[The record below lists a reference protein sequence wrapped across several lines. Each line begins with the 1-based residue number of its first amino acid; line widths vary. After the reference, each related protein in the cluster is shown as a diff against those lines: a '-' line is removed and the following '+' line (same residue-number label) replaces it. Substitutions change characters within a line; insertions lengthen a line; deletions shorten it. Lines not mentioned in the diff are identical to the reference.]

1 MRYNDTYVKHHT
13 MTKKKLINT
22 NYFSK
27 SLFEAARNTLGQ
39 TFDRLPDR
47 IQTGYASLFYNHH
60 SIFKKNQHNKDSE
73 SMTIDADEMCQ
84 YFRDQRLFNAVNTN
98 GYWLRLKRTVHGAR
112 EEKYA
117 LTTVPKYGFG
127 SIVFPNQPTEWVVK
141 TFNAYEGMFGKK
153 GHTNGYKLS
162 PSIQHMATQWL
173 NDTLEGNNDCHDI
186 VNKNGQ
192 SIKDFDSNHNGAIVR
207 NESSVSET
215 INVNTLVRVNLEELM
230 TCKATLESLHNKI
243 KRNNVTIV
251 KVDTDLHRQLIYEI
265 TAERQG
271 QGEQTGIGGAKVK
284 LSQSKFIETLASK
297 DIEAS
302 KIIQQINEINQIMVV
317 SKDLES
323 DYFYVIYNE
332 CGTGRYCALNGNL
345 QSYSQAVRYA
355 ALKGCFEYDLEAAH
369 QNILLQT
376 LKHFDIDFPETDV
389 VYEYVKNKKDVRI
402 RLSNELG
409 ISVKM
414 VKAILQALTYGA
426 RLTKDSRRAIY
437 KITDANAKGMEKV
450 VHNAWLQRY
459 MEAFKLISKALSKH
473 DIGSVNAVGIK
484 FVKDKD
490 SQRMA
495 HVLQGFERQV
505 IDAVIKHSNRN
516 NIALLVHDCIVF
528 YNKVDTGW
536 LNEIVKQETGFD
548 LEFSENRY

>member
-1 MRYNDTYVKHHT
+1 
-13 MTKKKLINT
+13 MTKKKPIDT

-27 SLFEAARNTLGQ
+27 SLFELTRNTLGRS
-39 TFDRLPDR
+39 FSRLPNR
-47 IQTGYASLFYNHH
+47 VQTGYVALFYNHH
-60 SIFKKNQHNKDSE
+60 NIIKRNQHNKDSE
-73 SMTIDADEMCQ
+73 SMTIGKDEMPQ
-84 YFRDQRLFNAVNTN
+84 YFRDQRIFNAVNTN
-98 GYWLRLKRTVHGAR
+98 GYWLRLKRTIHGVIKD
-112 EEKYA
+112 KYV
-117 LTTVPKYGFG
+117 LTTIPKPGRG
-127 SIVFPNQPTEWVVK
+127 SIVFPNQPTEWTFK
-141 TFNAYEGMFGKK
+141 TFNAHEGMGDKN
-153 GHTNGYKLS
+153 GSTNGYQLS
-162 PSIQHMATQWL
+162 PGIQHMTTQWL
-173 NDTLEGNNDCHDI
+173 NDTIKGNDDHHDI
-186 VNKNGQ
+186 VNKSGQ
-192 SIKDFDSNHNGAIVR
+192 SIKDFDDNHNGAIIR
-207 NESSVSET
+207 NKSNVSVT
-215 INVNTLVRVNLEELM
+215 INVNTLVRINPEELM
-230 TCKATLESLHNKI
+230 THKATLESLHKKI
-243 KRNNVTIV
+243 KQHGITTV
-251 KVDTDLHRQLIYEI
+251 KINTNLHRQLIHEI
-265 TAERQG
+265 SSEKQG
-271 QGEQTGIGGAKVK
+271 RTEQPGIGGAKVK

-297 DIEAS
+297 DIVAS

-376 LKHFDIDFPETDV
+376 LKRFDIDFPETDV

-409 ISVKM
+409 ISVKR

-437 KITDANAKGMEKV
+437 KITDANVKAMEKV

-528 YNKVDTGW
+528 YNKVGTGW

-548 LEFSENRY
+548 LEFSEDEY